1 VRDDSARRIGLYPV
15 VVIVLLLAV
24 LAAGTTSNLH
34 RNPQPELVAEGIPGR
49 QVPTATTA
57 AIPAAFP
64 DLVRHALADLDALT
78 LPTGAALAGWNGP
91 WRFVW
96 PRDASFVAAA
106 RCSVGQYAEADRVL
120 GFLNKIHPV
129 SGRWAARYLADS
141 GSVPQDGRGPQL
153 DGSGWIIWSTWFCA
167 ASRPD
172 VAAALVGLRTY
183 WPMLRESGDQIAAE
197 LGPDGLP
204 APSPDYWERDES
216 QVTLGTIAPLLAG
229 LRAGL
234 AVAALLDRSSEVS
247 QWRTALTRLSA
258 ATDHVFGPN
267 YPRTPARAVSLLG
280 DLGVPGRSNAQPRGD
295 RTSAR
300 GDGSETTSSGGGTEP
315 PGGGTATTRAG
326 SETTGGGGGTGT
338 TGAGD
343 GTIGI
348 GGGADAIVTV
358 LGPPFAPP
366 RAEVTAAIEHSRDVL
381 TQPNGGVTPGED
393 WRTDGVAW
401 TPPTALFGLSAAARG
416 DRTTAE
422 SVLNWLDA
430 NRTKTGA
437 FPEKVNRDNR
447 PAGEAPLA
455 WTSALVILTAA
466 ALTTPVP
473 TPFIGP

>member
-1 VRDDSARRIGLYPV
+1 MRDDSARRIGLYPV

-34 RNPQPELVAEGIPGR
+34 RNHQPELVAEGIPGR

-64 DLVRHALADLDALT
+64 DLVRQALADLDALT

-106 RCSVGQYAEADRVL
+106 RCSVGQYAEADQVL

-141 GSVPQDGRGPQL
+141 GSVPQDGRGAQL
-153 DGSGWIIWSTWFCA
+153 DGSGWILWSTWFCA

-183 WPMLRESGDQIAAE
+183 WPMLRESGDHIVAE
-197 LGPDGLP
+197 LDPDGLP

-234 AVAALLDRSSEVS
+234 AMAALLDRSSEVS
-247 QWRTALTRLSA
+247 HWRTALTRLAA

-295 RTSAR
+295 RTSGL
-300 GDGSETTSSGGGTEP
+300 GDGSETTSSGGGT
-315 PGGGTATTRAG
+315 R
-326 SETTGGGGGTGT
+326 T

-343 GTIGI
+343 GTTGI

-366 RAEVTAAIEHSRDVL
+366 RAEVTAAIDHSRDVL

-401 TPPTALFGLSAAARG
+401 TPATALFGLSAAARG

-455 WTSALVILTAA
+455 WTSALVILIAA

-473 TPFIGP
+473 TTPFIGP